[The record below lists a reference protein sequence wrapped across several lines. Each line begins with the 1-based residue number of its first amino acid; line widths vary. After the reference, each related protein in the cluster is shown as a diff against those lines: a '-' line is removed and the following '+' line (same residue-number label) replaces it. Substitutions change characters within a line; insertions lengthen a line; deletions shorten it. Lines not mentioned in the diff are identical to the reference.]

1 MQRLPAFVLHRPAS
15 ALAAASLLAADPGAR
30 LLAGGTDLMPNLRR
44 GIEQPPTLVAL
55 EGVRDIGEIAY
66 DAGGVS
72 IGAGVTLA
80 QLVAESRITRDWP
93 AITQAAT
100 SVAGPSH
107 RNAASLGGNLCQDTR
122 CVYYN
127 QSAWWRAAN
136 DHCLKRGGDTCHV
149 APQGRRC
156 HAAYAGDMAPA
167 LLVLDAQVELL
178 SRGGVRRVPLAALY
192 HDDGAAHLLLARDEV
207 LARVHV
213 PAAARPKLR
222 SGYRKARTRAAM
234 DFPLAGVACA
244 LTLQANAIVEL
255 RVAITGTNPSPFLL
269 AGCEAFAGRRV
280 DAELLVQLGKN
291 VQKQVS
297 PMRSTVTPSNYRRL
311 AAAALAQRL
320 LQDLAAATGD

>member
-15 ALAAASLLAADPGAR
+15 VLAAASLLAAEPGAR

-44 GIEQPPTLVAL
+44 GIEQPPTLIAL
-55 EGVRDIGEIAY
+55 DGVRDIGEIAF
-66 DAGGVS
+66 DSGGVS

-80 QLVAESRITRDWP
+80 QLARDARIARDWP
-93 AITQAAT
+93 VIAEAAA
-100 SVAGPSH
+100 SVAGPGH

-127 QSAWWRAAN
+127 QSDWWRAAN

-149 APQGRRC
+149 APQGQRC

-167 LLVLDAQVELL
+167 LLVLGAQVELL

-192 HDDGAAHLLLARDEV
+192 RDDGAAHLLLARDEV
-207 LARVHV
+207 LARVHL
-213 PAAARPKLR
+213 PAAAAPTLR

-244 LTLQANAIVEL
+244 LTLQAGAIAAL
-255 RVAITGTNPSPFLL
+255 RIAITGTNPNPFLL
-269 AGCEAFAGRRV
+269 EGCDAFAGRRV
-280 DAELLVQLGKN
+280 DAELLAQLGKN

-320 LQDLAAATGD
+320 LRELAATGD

>member
-1 MQRLPAFVLHRPAS
+1 MQRLPAFVLHRPTS
-15 ALAAASLLAADPGAR
+15 ALAAASLLAAEPGAR

-44 GIEQPPTLVAL
+44 GIEQPPTLIAL
-55 EGVRDIGEIAY
+55 DGARDIGEIAF
-66 DAGGVS
+66 DSSGVS
-72 IGAGVTLA
+72 IGAGVSLA
-80 QLVAESRITRDWP
+80 QLAGDARIARDWP
-93 AITQAAT
+93 VIAEAAA
-100 SVAGPSH
+100 SVAGPGH

-149 APQGRRC
+149 APQGQRC

-167 LLVLDAQVELL
+167 LLVLGAQVELL
-178 SRGGVRRVPLAALY
+178 SRGGVRRIPLAALY
-192 HDDGAAHLLLARDEV
+192 HDDGAAHLLLAQGEV
-207 LARVHV
+207 LTRVHL
-213 PAAARPKLR
+213 PAVAQPGLR
-222 SGYRKARTRAAM
+222 CGYRKARTRAAM

-244 LTLQANAIVEL
+244 VTLRAGAIVEL
-255 RVAITGTNPSPFLL
+255 RVAITGTNTCPFLL
-269 AGCEAFAGRRV
+269 AGCDVFAGRRV
-280 DAELLVQLGKN
+280 DAEVLTQLGKN

-320 LQDLAAATGD
+320 LRDLAATGD

>member
-1 MQRLPAFVLHRPAS
+1 MQRLPDFVLHRPAS
-15 ALAAASLLAADPGAR
+15 VVAAASLLAAEPGAR

-44 GIEQPPTLVAL
+44 GIEQPPTLIAL
-55 EGVRDIGEIAY
+55 DGVRDIGAITTDSGRLA
-66 DAGGVS
+66 

-80 QLVAESRITRDWP
+80 QLARDVRIACDWP
-93 AITQAAT
+93 VIAEAAA
-100 SVAGPSH
+100 SVAGPGH

-136 DHCLKRGGDTCHV
+136 EHCLKCGGETCHV

-167 LLVLDAQVELL
+167 LLVLGAQVELI
-178 SRGGVRRVPLAALY
+178 SRGGVRRLPLAALY
-192 HDDGAAHLLLARDEV
+192 CDDGAAHLTLARDEV
-207 LARVHV
+207 LARIHV
-213 PAAARPKLR
+213 PAAAQPELR

-244 LTLQANAIVEL
+244 LTLQAGTIADL
-255 RVAITGTNPSPFLL
+255 RIAITGTNPNPFLL
-269 AGCEAFAGRRV
+269 AGNDAFAGRRV
-280 DAELLVQLGKN
+280 DAELLAQLGKN
-291 VQKQVS
+291 VQRQVS

-311 AAAALAQRL
+311 AAAVLAQRL
-320 LQDLAAATGD
+320 VQDLAAGG

>member
-15 ALAAASLLAADPGAR
+15 ALAAASLLATEPGAR

-44 GIEQPPTLVAL
+44 GIEQPPTLIAL
-55 EGVRDIGEIAY
+55 DAVRDIGEITT
-66 DAGGVS
+66 DSAGAS

-80 QLVAESRITRDWP
+80 QLATDGRIAREWP
-93 AITQAAT
+93 VIGQAAA

-149 APQGRRC
+149 APQGRSC

-167 LLVLDAQVELL
+167 LLVLGAEAELL
-178 SRGGVRRVPLAALY
+178 SRGGLRRVPLAALY
-192 HDDGAAHLLLARDEV
+192 RNDGAAHLLLAPGEV
-207 LARVHV
+207 LTRVHV
-213 PAAARPKLR
+213 PAAKQPGLR
-222 SGYRKARTRAAM
+222 CGYRKARTRAAM

-244 LTLQANAIVEL
+244 VTLQAGAIAAL
-255 RVAITGTNPSPFLL
+255 RVAITGTNPHPFLL
-269 AGCEAFAGRRV
+269 AGCDAFAGRRV
-280 DAELLVQLGKN
+280 DADLLAELGKN

-320 LQDLAAATGD
+320 LRDLVATGD

>member
-1 MQRLPAFVLHRPAS
+1 MQRLPDFVVHRPAS
-15 ALAAASLLAADPGAR
+15 VLAAASLLAAEPGAR
-30 LLAGGTDLMPNLRR
+30 LLAGGTDLIPNLRR
-44 GIEQPPTLVAL
+44 GIDQPPTLISL
-55 EGVRDIGEIAY
+55 DGVRDIGDITT
-66 DAGGVS
+66 DSSGVS
-72 IGAGVTLA
+72 LGAGVTLA
-80 QLVAESRITRDWP
+80 QLATDQRIVRDWP
-93 AITQAAT
+93 VVAEAAV

-149 APQGRRC
+149 APQGIRC
-156 HAAYAGDMAPA
+156 HAAYAGDLAPA
-167 LLVLDAQVELL
+167 LLVLGAQVELL

-192 HDDGAAHLLLARDEV
+192 RDDGAAHLLLEPGEV
-207 LARVHV
+207 LTRVHLR
-213 PAAARPKLR
+213 AAAQPGLR

-244 LTLQANAIVEL
+244 VTLRAGAIVAL
-255 RVAITGTNPSPFLL
+255 QVAITGTNPYPFLL
-269 AGCEAFAGRRV
+269 EGCDAFAGRHV
-280 DAELLVQLGKN
+280 DADLLTQLGKN
-291 VQKQVS
+291 VSKQVS

-320 LQDLAAATGD
+320 LRDLAATGG